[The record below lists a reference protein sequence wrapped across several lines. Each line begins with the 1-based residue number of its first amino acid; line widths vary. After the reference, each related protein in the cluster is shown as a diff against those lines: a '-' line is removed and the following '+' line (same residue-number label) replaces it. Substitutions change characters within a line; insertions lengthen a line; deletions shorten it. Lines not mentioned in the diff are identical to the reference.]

1 MPQSSRISGPRAFSS
16 QRPWNFWTSGFPTT
30 LRLYPMKYHIIST
43 WWVVIS
49 CHILNP
55 KQFLLCSESGEGRRA
70 LRRRTKPLD
79 PHHRCGSHGPFVD
92 ELAAKMVIFHIYG
105 SLRQGN
111 RWTFSQCMWNP
122 KPMSRRESHSTTVCH
137 EKRAS
142 DPPARPEF
150 DAGLMLRAESWKGDV
165 RCFFPWKVWC
175 PLSSEISQP
184 AMFDHPRVSTIH
196 CTSQKVSMF
205 FFLPWTSTCHEH
217 ERNSFPLFQRL
228 LYNVN
233 PGLINP

>member
-1 MPQSSRISGPRAFSS
+1 
-16 QRPWNFWTSGFPTT
+16 
-30 LRLYPMKYHIIST
+30 
-43 WWVVIS
+43 
-49 CHILNP
+49 
-55 KQFLLCSESGEGRRA
+55 
-70 LRRRTKPLD
+70 
-79 PHHRCGSHGPFVD
+79 VD